1 VNTRSEQLAQK
12 RVEREAKQKEFSK
25 QQQLREDRLKRLR
38 ETVAIIVERYELAIQ
53 TAFAL
58 ADLDQEM

>member
-1 VNTRSEQLAQK
+1 MNTRSEQLAQK

>member
-1 VNTRSEQLAQK
+1 MRSEQLAQK
-12 RVEREAKQKEFSK
+12 RIEREAKQKEFSK

-38 ETVAIIVERYELAIQ
+38 ETVAIIVERYKLAIQ
-53 TAFAL
+53 APVSL

>member
-1 VNTRSEQLAQK
+1 MRSEQLAQK

-53 TAFAL
+53 ASFSL
-58 ADLDQEM
+58 PDLDQEM